1 MASSFL
7 SPSATQVLYLNLD
20 VTDATQ
26 VARFLT
32 RHPSPVGHFISVN
45 CQQVRGFKEQGVCH
59 VISQL
64 LLLRAAGSHVCLHH
78 VGRTFHRALRLLQL
92 TPLFEVR
99 RHSRL
104 PAQPRSCPN

>member
-1 MASSFL
+1 MTFSPPG
-7 SPSATQVLYLNLD
+7 PSATQVLYLNLD
-20 VTDATQ
+20 VSDATQ

-45 CQQVRGFKEQGVCH
+45 CQQVRNFKDHGVCH

-64 LLLRAAGSHVCLHH
+64 LVLRAAGSHVCLHH
-78 VGRTFHRALRLLQL
+78 VDHTFHRALRLLQL
-92 TPLFEVR
+92 TSLFEGR

-104 PAQPRSCPN
+104 PAQSRSCSN